1 MKIVDAR
8 ERQIGEVTMD
18 VVGLQEESEQDDLEK
33 VKILTQMMREH
44 QQSVVRLGKIR
55 RKTIRKLRVKRV
67 PYRQIADS
75 CGVTDQALFADLR
88 KHPEENE

>member
-8 ERQIGEVTMD
+8 ERQIGEVAMD
-18 VVGLQEESEQDDLEK
+18 VVSLQEENEQDDLEK

>member
-1 MKIVDAR
+1 
-8 ERQIGEVTMD
+8 
-18 VVGLQEESEQDDLEK
+18 
-33 VKILTQMMREH
+33 MMREH

>member
-1 MKIVDAR
+1 MKIVDGR
-8 ERQIGEVTMD
+8 ERQIGEVAMD

>member
-1 MKIVDAR
+1 MKIVGAR